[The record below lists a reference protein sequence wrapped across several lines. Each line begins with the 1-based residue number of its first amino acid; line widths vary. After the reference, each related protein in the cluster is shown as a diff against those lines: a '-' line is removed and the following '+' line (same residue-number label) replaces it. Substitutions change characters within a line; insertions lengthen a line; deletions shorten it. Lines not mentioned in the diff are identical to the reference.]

1 MEYIRFS
8 DAVHK
13 LSAGR
18 RTIVRWL
25 ENDRSLAG
33 GRSFTGWRTIVR
45 RLADKLWNTSKK
57 LIDRVRKDKTY
68 RRRGQIRHKRIL
80 PNLQEVRFS

>member
-33 GRSFTGWRTIVR
+33 GRPFAAKRTTCESKR
-45 RLADKLWNTSKK
+45 R
-57 LIDRVRKDKTY
+57 
-68 RRRGQIRHKRIL
+68 
-80 PNLQEVRFS
+80 F